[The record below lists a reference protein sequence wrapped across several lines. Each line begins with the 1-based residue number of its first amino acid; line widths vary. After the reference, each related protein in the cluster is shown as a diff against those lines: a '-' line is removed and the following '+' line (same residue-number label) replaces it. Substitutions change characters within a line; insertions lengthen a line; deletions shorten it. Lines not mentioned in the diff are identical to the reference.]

1 MVQDGVVQVMVIAG
15 PAGSGKT
22 TLADAIAK
30 KLSAPHL
37 DFDVVSSGVVAAT
50 QALHPEL
57 PEEEVLLACKE
68 DRYAALAEAIWQ
80 CVDLED
86 PAAPSLVIAS
96 APLSQYTQESDL
108 WAAWL
113 EQCGSP
119 TAVDLVWLD
128 LDPQIRWNR
137 MVNRKSSRDRALVE
151 SGIRPDPAP
160 LPVVKHRVIDAS
172 LPMKERV
179 RQALAPFGND

>member
-1 MVQDGVVQVMVIAG
+1 VVQDGVVQVMLIAG

-22 TLADAIAK
+22 TLADAVAK
-30 KLSAPHL
+30 KLSVRHL
-37 DFDVVSSGVVAAT
+37 DFDVVSAGVVAAA
-50 QALHPEL
+50 QALQPEL

-68 DRYAALAEAIWQ
+68 ERYAALAEAIRE

-86 PAAPSLVIAS
+86 PSAPSLVIAS
-96 APLSQYTQESDL
+96 APLSQYTQDSDL
-108 WAAWL
+108 WAAWISK
-113 EQCGSP
+113 CGSL
-119 TAVDLVWLD
+119 ASVDLVWLD
-128 LDPQIRWNR
+128 LDPKVRWNR

-160 LPVVKHRVIDAS
+160 LPVVEHRVINAG

-179 RQALAPFGND
+179 RQALAPFSND